1 MSENR
6 KYMVRM
12 LTDFST
18 IGSTVG
24 FCVFIGVFGGHY
36 LDKWFDGKYEP
47 TFTLIGLGF
56 GVAAA
61 FKNLY
66 EIATRKDWDNEKGDR
81 PKK

>member
-6 KYMVRM
+6 KYMIRM

-24 FCVFIGVFGGHY
+24 FCVFIGVLGGHY
-36 LDKWFDGKYEP
+36 IDKWFDGKYEP

-66 EIATRKDWDNEKGDR
+66 EIATRKDWNNEKGDR